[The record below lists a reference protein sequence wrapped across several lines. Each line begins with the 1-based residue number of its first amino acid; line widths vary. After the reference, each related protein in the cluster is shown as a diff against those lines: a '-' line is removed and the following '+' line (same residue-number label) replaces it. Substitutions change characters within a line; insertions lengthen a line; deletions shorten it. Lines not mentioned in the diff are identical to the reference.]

1 MASMKGTLHTMATS
15 AEEAVDK
22 IAGSQFIKNVK
33 TTVAELDE
41 NMARLSSQ
49 GKLFQVPF
57 ARNMKDRGIGNEAMM
72 SKINDALQG
81 GLDDGAYSAE
91 AMNKAKDI
99 IKNIN
104 SSNQDQIFGQLEG
117 ALSKNGFEYV
127 KEDITKAL
135 SSQTAQ
141 NSGSVDLKQMMGKV
155 NYYANIPKAYFNPAD
170 PKVRSDRIKAA
181 VGGYAGVAVG
191 ARVLQ
196 GGSITRDEYGQ
207 RDIAGIPFV

>member
-1 MASMKGTLHTMATS
+1 MAKINTKTILGG

-22 IAGSQFIKNVK
+22 IVGSQFIKNVK

-41 NMARLSSQ
+41 NMTRLSSQ

-135 SSQTAQ
+135 SSQAAQ
-141 NSGSVDLKQMMGKV
+141 DSGTIDLKEMMGKV

>member
-1 MASMKGTLHTMATS
+1 MASMKGTIHTMATS

-49 GKLFQVPF
+49 GKLIQVPF
-57 ARNMKDRGIGNEAMM
+57 AKNMQDRGMGNSAMM
-72 SKINDALQG
+72 SKIGDVLQG
-81 GLDDGAYSAE
+81 GLEDGAYSAE
-91 AMNKAKDI
+91 AMAKAKNI
-99 IKNIN
+99 VKNIN
-104 SSNQDQIFGQLEG
+104 PNNQDQIFGQLEG
-117 ALSKNGFEYV
+117 ALSKDGFEYV

-135 SSQTAQ
+135 SSQAAQ
-141 NSGSVDLKQMMGKV
+141 NSGSIDLKQMMGKV

-170 PKVRSDRIKAA
+170 PKVKADRIKAA

>member
-1 MASMKGTLHTMATS
+1 MAKVNTKTILGG

-57 ARNMKDRGIGNEAMM
+57 ARNMTDRGIGNEAMN
-72 SKINDALQG
+72 SKVTDAFA
-81 GLDDGAYSAE
+81 GLFEDLGLEGEELAKAQKIAKSA
-91 AMNKAKDI
+91 
-99 IKNIN
+99 N
-104 SSNQDQIFGQLEG
+104 SENLDQIFGDIQSNFGGKLDKYKE
-117 ALSKNGFEYV
+117 SVQKIFESQAKQDTGEKSL
-127 KEDITKAL
+127 KE
-135 SSQTAQ
+135 
-141 NSGSVDLKQMMGKV
+141 MMGNI

-181 VGGYAGVAVG
+181 VGGYAGVAIG
-191 ARVLQ
+191 GRVLQ
-196 GGSITRDEYGQ
+196 GGTLTTNEYGE

>member
-1 MASMKGTLHTMATS
+1 MKGTIHTMATS

-49 GKLFQVPF
+49 GKLIQVPF
-57 ARNMKDRGIGNEAMM
+57 AKNMQDRGMGNSAMM
-72 SKINDALQG
+72 SKIGDVLQG
-81 GLDDGAYSAE
+81 GLEDGAYSAE
-91 AMNKAKDI
+91 AMAKAKNI
-99 IKNIN
+99 VKNIN
-104 SSNQDQIFGQLEG
+104 PNNQDQIFGQLEG
-117 ALSKNGFEYV
+117 ALSKDGFEYV

-135 SSQTAQ
+135 SSQAAQ

-170 PKVRSDRIKAA
+170 PKVKADRIKAA

-207 RDIAGIPFV
+207 RDSAGIPFV